1 MIQTIKYKCCGK
13 IFAACR
19 EPECYTDADWLKNLK
34 QYVQKGHTVEMRE
47 SGDVKFGNCEC
58 KEEPKPEEPNLF
70 SQL

>member
-34 QYVQKGHTVEMRE
+34 QYVQKGHTVEM
-47 SGDVKFGNCEC
+47 
-58 KEEPKPEEPNLF
+58 
-70 SQL
+70 